1 MVNFNYMYII
11 ILITIDILGLNKLWN
26 ERFDR
31 RLLHHLQRGIYNK
44 NKIPEYFLNQKLQ
57 INDIN
62 KILAIKDIHLKN
74 TSSPNTISPFFS
86 SFVSGGYSSK
96 SILNLNDFNAKDK
109 KTLLDIGKKYIPVFE
124 KLINKKLYL
133 TNTKDKC
140 FILRYEGVNTNFSCH
155 YDNEDKSCYRA
166 LFLFKRKG
174 DIPKLIIYDENG
186 NKHKINQDVGDGI
199 FFKGKYTY
207 HCVENTT
214 NENSLRYIIS
224 YQYTTNKNHYHKS
237 LCSTLSYSM
246 QNIIKELLPKI
257 IIYWIVFCI
266 INFTTLKK
274 YKFNIKIDILLKISI
289 FMIIFLIIISRFTS
303 KYIGTGSPLNITI
316 IFKYYVCLLL
326 FILDPTVSLFYLFYL
341 LTTENLL
348 PKNIIKYD

>member
-1 MVNFNYMYII
+1 MVKFNYIHII
-11 ILITIDILGLNKLWN
+11 ILIIIDILGLNKLWN

-44 NKIPEYFLNQKLQ
+44 NKNPEYYLKQKLQ

-62 KILAIKDIHLKN
+62 KILSIKDIHVKN
-74 TSSPNTISPFFS
+74 TRGPNTISPFFS
-86 SFVSGGYSSK
+86 SFVSGGYSNK
-96 SILNLNDFNAKDK
+96 SILNINNFNTKDK

-140 FILRYEGVNTNFSCH
+140 FVLRYEGVNTNFSCH

-166 LFLFKRKG
+166 LFLFKRNG

-186 NKHKINQDVGDGI
+186 KKNKINQEVGDGI

-207 HCVENTT
+207 HCVENNT
-214 NENSLRYIIS
+214 NEDSLRYIIS

-237 LCSTLSYSM
+237 LCSTLSYSV
-246 QNIIKELLPKI
+246 QNIIKELLPNI
-257 IIYWIVFCI
+257 IIYWVVFCI
-266 INFTTLKK
+266 INFTVLKK
-274 YKFNIKIDILLKISI
+274 YNFNIKNDIFLKISI
-289 FMIIFLIIISRFTS
+289 MGLIFLLTISRFLP
-303 KYIGTGSPLNITI
+303 KFIGTGSPLNLGI
-316 IFKYYVCLLL
+316 IFKYYLSLTL
-326 FILDPTVSLFYLFYL
+326 FIVDPKVSLVYLLYL
-341 LTTENLL
+341 LTTENLIPHSL
-348 PKNIIKYD
+348 IGYQ